1 MVPELVLSIA
11 ECMVHEKLIQPDGLE
26 LLYTIQCDPYHEYLY
41 YSITLQ
47 MTELYGEWVE
57 KTQQDKTNYKELQKN
72 AVQMYIRLYTV
83 KQKLSVEELK
93 ACHVIKRE
101 VFRPYLNMIPMEID
115 MDHNPESNQES
126 I

>member
-11 ECMVHEKLIQPDGLE
+11 ECMVREKLIQPYGLE
-26 LLYTIQCDPYHEYLY
+26 LLYTIQSDPYHEYLY

-47 MTELYGEWVE
+47 LTELYGEWVE
-57 KTQQDKTNYKELQKN
+57 KNQQDKTNYKELQKS

-83 KQKLSVEELK
+83 KQKLSLEELK

-101 VFRPYLNMIPMEID
+101 VFRESTKSIERDIPI
-115 MDHNPESNQES
+115 